1 MGPRKYFR
9 TFSVIRSKE
18 IRRKQRN
25 PISRTKEDEGLE
37 YLLEHNTHCKDQ
49 EFRHAWYSFQSM
61 TSLNEQP
68 EQAFLKTENI
78 SEPLFSCSRILRYRC
93 FARKPISV
101 LLFAPVFDSS
111 YQTRS
116 AIRLPR
122 GKTRETGL
130 ISQLNQRCLFFN
142 IETHL
147 PKWRLKLHLAPK
159 TPNRKKGKEK
169 KLNSPVG
176 R

>member
-49 EFRHAWYSFQSM
+49 EFRHTWYSFQSM

-78 SEPLFSCSRILRYRC
+78 SEPAFSCSRILRYRC

-101 LLFAPVFDSS
+101 LLFAPFLIAV
-111 YQTRS
+111 
-116 AIRLPR
+116 IRRARLLGFPEGKRAKRALSPNSISVAFFSTLKHIFRNGGSNCISPR
-122 GKTRETGL
+122 KR
-130 ISQLNQRCLFFN
+130 Q
-142 IETHL
+142 IE
-147 PKWRLKLHLAPK
+147 KR
-159 TPNRKKGKEK
+159 EK
-169 KLNSPVG
+169 KRNLTPVG